1 MTEETKKTIIEQT
14 LAGLTDEQIAAMI
27 GYSAKAVKYQRTK
40 AGIIKGAHGHIKTL
54 KFAESPKNGQNTM
67 LK

>member
-1 MTEETKKTIIEQT
+1 MTEETKKIIIEKT
-14 LAGLTDEQIAAMI
+14 LAGLTDEQIADMI

-54 KFAESPKNGQNTM
+54 KFAESPKNGQIIM